1 MKLKQDHRREQADLA
16 QQIQSRR
23 TSQDV
28 QTIMS
33 LLDVSYT
40 LAKDALV
47 NATPENIFRLQ
58 GEAQAFEKLI
68 LLLSRPSAEQLAT
81 PRS

>member
-47 NATPENIFRLQ
+47 SATPENIFRLQ
-58 GEAQAFEKLI
+58 GEAQAYEKLI
-68 LLLSRPSAEQLAT
+68 VLLTRPSAQQMAT
-81 PRS
+81 PIA